1 MGGRLQLSILGVVT
15 YVLVVAH
22 TSNPTVPTALGVP
35 YGYASAVTRVLGRTI
50 VDAPRPDL
58 EIIEIRNMK
67 SITTKYGKSQSLTV
81 SLIVAPHFMH
91 GGIWAVGEVIEG
103 HVVCMY

>member
-1 MGGRLQLSILGVVT
+1 
-15 YVLVVAH
+15 
-22 TSNPTVPTALGVP
+22 
-35 YGYASAVTRVLGRTI
+35 
-50 VDAPRPDL
+50 
-58 EIIEIRNMK
+58 MK

-91 GGIWAVGEVIEG
+91 GGIWAVGEVLEG